1 MNFKSL
7 LKTLLLVAILA
18 ATTPFTASAETM
30 EAEME
35 LVYGGKGKKKK
46 KGCRIISKRNK
57 KAKKSKEK
65 SARRKSKK
73 RSIGTYL

>member
-1 MNFKSL
+1 MNIKSL
-7 LKTLLLVAILA
+7 LRTLLLVTILA
-18 ATTPFTASAETM
+18 AATPFTASAETLD
-30 EAEME
+30 AEME

-46 KGCRIISKRNK
+46 KGCRIISKRKK
-57 KAKKSKEK
+57 KAKKNKDK